1 MTLDNARAIWD
12 RCVETNRRDIE
23 ERAEQLKS
31 ISNLAALVAGFAMI
45 SFLQFQFQVTDASQA
60 ITMGFGISTAL
71 VVSMRWICLCA
82 GLQLRGSNPTDPVA
96 GSLCTLCSPSWSL
109 KLVCAGPA
117 MHTLLHRPPTM
128 QRLWSQVCINCGSN
142 RTCLATQHIA

>member
-71 VVSMRWICLCA
+71 VVSVGWIGCA
-82 GLQLRGSNPTDPVA
+82 VLQHRGWNPTDSVA
-96 GSLCTLCSPSWSL
+96 SSLCTLCLPSWSL
-109 KLVCAGPA
+109 DPVCWTFHAYSAAPPSKNCSVCG
-117 MHTLLHRPPTM
+117 HR
-128 QRLWSQVCINCGSN
+128 CA
-142 RTCLATQHIA
+142 CLCFN

>member
-71 VVSMRWICLCA
+71 VVSSRWISCA
-82 GLQLRGSNPTDPVA
+82 FL
-96 GSLCTLCSPSWSL
+96 
-109 KLVCAGPA
+109 
-117 MHTLLHRPPTM
+117 
-128 QRLWSQVCINCGSN
+128 
-142 RTCLATQHIA
+142 

>member
-71 VVSMRWICLCA
+71 VVSMRWMCCA
-82 GLQLRGSNPTDPVA
+82 GVQHRGANPWEPVA
-96 GSLCTLCSPSWSL
+96 SSLCTLCFPS
-109 KLVCAGPA
+109 
-117 MHTLLHRPPTM
+117 
-128 QRLWSQVCINCGSN
+128 
-142 RTCLATQHIA
+142 